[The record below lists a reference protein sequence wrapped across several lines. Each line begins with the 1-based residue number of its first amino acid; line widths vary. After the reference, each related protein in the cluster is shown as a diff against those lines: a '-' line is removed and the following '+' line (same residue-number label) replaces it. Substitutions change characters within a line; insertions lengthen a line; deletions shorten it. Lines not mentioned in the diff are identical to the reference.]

1 MSHGGNTVTREQF
14 DMNLLEKAH
23 SREFREDITP
33 LLNPIS
39 SRDFAFD
46 DALDIVRD
54 QLILMLPKRPWNGVN
69 G

>member
-1 MSHGGNTVTREQF
+1 M
-14 DMNLLEKAH
+14 
-23 SREFREDITP
+23 P

-54 QLILMLPKRPWNGVN
+54 QLIAMIPEHPWNAVSG
-69 G
+69 